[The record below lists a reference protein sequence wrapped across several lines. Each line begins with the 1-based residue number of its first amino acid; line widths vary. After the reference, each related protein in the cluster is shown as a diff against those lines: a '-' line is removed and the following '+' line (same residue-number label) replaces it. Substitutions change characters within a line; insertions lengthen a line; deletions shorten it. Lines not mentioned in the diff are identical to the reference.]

1 MVKVDEAKFR
11 RWVGLTQQQYGQYGR
26 QLYPHVWQQYQ
37 QQYGQQYGQNVS
49 GNGLFG
55 VVQQILPEVPST
67 QIQAL
72 IAQLQAAPYNMIA
85 LLQQVL
91 PNLPERGLHE
101 RARRLHPYFALE
113 FGYAQTAHNPVEDPS
128 GYNVSFLA
136 LHALT
141 VDAKIIFPNRS
152 NVRPYVQAGVGYYIL
167 THEYQDAV
175 SGGGI
180 QLGGGIDIWLNPWWS
195 LGGRVLYHGIKF
207 AELGSGT
214 TTGKPFLSTASLD
227 LNLQVHF

>member
-1 MVKVDEAKFR
+1 MSNLARGSLVLLLGVVLLSLPREAAAHYT
-11 RWVGLTQQQYGQYGR
+11 G
-26 QLYPHVWQQYQ
+26 YPHRHV
-37 QQYGQQYGQNVS
+37 YGAGVPGTAAFNIDRPGVYLGAALVGNIIVSQIDSPGGNDFISHGGGGQ
-49 GNGLFG
+49 LFLG
-55 VVQQILPEVPST
+55 V
-67 QIQAL
+67 
-72 IAQLQAAPYNMIA
+72 
-85 LLQQVL
+85 
-91 PNLPERGLHE
+91 
-101 RARRLHPYFALE
+101 RLHPYFALE